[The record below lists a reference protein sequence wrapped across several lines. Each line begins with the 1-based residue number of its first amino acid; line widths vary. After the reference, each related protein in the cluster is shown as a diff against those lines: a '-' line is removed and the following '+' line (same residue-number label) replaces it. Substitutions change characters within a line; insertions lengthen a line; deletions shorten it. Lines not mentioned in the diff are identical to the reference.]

1 MNTIFREE
9 DFIFT
14 QLPVPAPFSYPAEI
28 TNGQAVL
35 CNWEDDQRIGH
46 STFAFDDASS
56 EALYAE
62 KYHHRLINLVD
73 REMTVRREGKIEPAG
88 GALLSVKRG
97 NVSVCWVPRET
108 AEWVKVSYRHAQAIE
123 KLRTAYME
131 ILDQTDLEALFS
143 YSQDIS
149 GLFLPCPAKEFFD
162 GNPRYII
169 CGQETTGWRNILC
182 GMRNKRLVN
191 EEDITASMQQAEGF
205 ARVGARR
212 SKFMQFYRSAA
223 SRLRPKAPA
232 AVLWS
237 NQFSAS
243 FRSASPVN
251 LPPEIFRILRE
262 LSYSVLR
269 AQFEI
274 LQPDVVIFTT
284 GPGRDRYLK
293 ECFTGWVSV
302 KVIEPRRLWHFK
314 VGEVHCIRTSHPR
327 WVKGNEYL
335 DRAVDLAK
343 ELQGT
348 A

>member
-9 DFIFT
+9 DFNFT
-14 QLPVPAPFSYPAEI
+14 QLPMPAPFSYPAEV

-35 CNWEDDQRIGH
+35 CSWEDDQRIGH

-73 REMTVRREGKIEPAG
+73 REMTVRRERNIEPAG

-97 NVSVCWVPRET
+97 AVSVCWLPRET
-108 AEWVKVSYRHAQAIE
+108 AEWVKISYRHAQAIE

-131 ILDQTDLEALFS
+131 ILDQTDLDALFS
-143 YSQDIS
+143 CSQDIS

-162 GNPRYII
+162 GKPRHII
-169 CGQETTGWRNILC
+169 CGQETTGWRNSTC
-182 GMRNKRLVN
+182 EVRNKRVVS
-191 EEDITASMQQAEGF
+191 EADIADSMLRAQAF
-205 ARVGARR
+205 AGYGAKR

-223 SRLRPKAPA
+223 VRLRPEAPA
-232 AVLWS
+232 AALWS
-237 NQFSAS
+237 NQFCAS
-243 FRSASPVN
+243 FRSASPVK
-251 LPPEIFRILRE
+251 LPPDIFRILKE

-293 ECFTGWVSV
+293 ECFTDWDSV

-314 VGEVHCIRTSHPR
+314 VGEINCIRTSHPR

-335 DRAVDLAK
+335 DRAVNLAK
-343 ELQGT
+343 ELQ
-348 A
+348 